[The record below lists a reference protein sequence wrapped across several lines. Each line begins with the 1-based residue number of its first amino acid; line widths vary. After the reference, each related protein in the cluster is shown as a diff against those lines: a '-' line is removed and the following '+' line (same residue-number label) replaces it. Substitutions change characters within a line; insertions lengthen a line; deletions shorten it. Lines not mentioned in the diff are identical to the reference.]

1 MEATIKKIN
10 ELVYQE
16 DYAYCETDQV
26 NLEMLL
32 VALQQSYITTTCLEI
47 KKVHISCQDNDF
59 ELIGWFHWQLNKTLT
74 EQSEQTQQT
83 IKNLF
88 E

>member
-1 MEATIKKIN
+1 MKATIKKIN
-10 ELVYQE
+10 ELVYGNSYTYRIQI
-16 DYAYCETDQV
+16 V

-32 VALQQSYITTTCLEI
+32 TSLKYY
-47 KKVHISCQDNDF
+47 KVEKQLRDTL
-59 ELIGWFHWQLNKTLT
+59 LIRVPKNYFIWQLNKTLT

>member
-1 MEATIKKIN
+1 MKATIKKIN
-10 ELVYQE
+10 ELVYPDVKMDNEIVWNNQMP
-16 DYAYCETDQV
+16 

-32 VALQQSYITTTCLEI
+32 VALPNEYDVF
-47 KKVHISCQDNDF
+47 KNKNDF
-59 ELIGWFHWQLNKTLT
+59 LVTNSKGSAFIWQLNKTLT
-74 EQSEQTQQT
+74 EQSESTQET

>member
-1 MEATIKKIN
+1 MKETIKNIN
-10 ELVYQE
+10 ELVYPDYEIRYFEEKE
-16 DYAYCETDQV
+16 DV

-32 VALQQSYITTTCLEI
+32 VALPNEYDVF
-47 KKVHISCQDNDF
+47 KNKNDF
-59 ELIGWFHWQLNKTLT
+59 LVTNSKGSAFIWQLNKTLT